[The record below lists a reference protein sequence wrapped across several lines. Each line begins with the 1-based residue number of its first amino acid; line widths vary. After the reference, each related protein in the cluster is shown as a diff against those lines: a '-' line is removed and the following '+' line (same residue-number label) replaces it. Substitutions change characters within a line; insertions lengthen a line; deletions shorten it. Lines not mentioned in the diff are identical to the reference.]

1 MRAIVTFVDVEDV
14 VLLRQ
19 ILLRPI
25 LLRHVILLRQIL
37 LRPILL
43 RHVILRRAM
52 AFARTERFIW

>member
-25 LLRHVILLRQIL
+25 LLRHVIL
-37 LRPILL
+37 
-43 RHVILRRAM
+43 RRAM